1 MQAEPAIKK
10 TRLVAGLQTAKLGGH
25 REIFLSRLGEYLQN
39 HWERDAI
46 TARELQEFTGQL
58 AFDLHQGRN
67 GFDGSGMRTRLA
79 RRKEALADL
88 VEQTHAIVRAGGN
101 TRFATALTRLENKT
115 RQFNLLMW
123 GMGGRENASIPSAAY
138 FVPKEGETRWRPG
151 CFQGYELVRGLRKQ
165 RIQKPMTAQNIQEFA
180 AIAAADLWAGVV
192 DYGFRSANTSNITP
206 T

>member
-1 MQAEPAIKK
+1 
-10 TRLVAGLQTAKLGGH
+10 
-25 REIFLSRLGEYLQN
+25 
-39 HWERDAI
+39 
-46 TARELQEFTGQL
+46 
-58 AFDLHQGRN
+58 
-67 GFDGSGMRTRLA
+67 
-79 RRKEALADL
+79 
-88 VEQTHAIVRAGGN
+88 
-101 TRFATALTRLENKT
+101 
-115 RQFNLLMW
+115 MW